1 MKNSGIKAT
10 SLRAIMF
17 VAVFLLI
24 GISAAVL
31 YYGQD
36 FINKLATEVH
46 NISPAS
52 ETNSNSAAIN
62 KANYAVALN
71 QTYQSQIPKDLSKYA
86 ASAGVTIE
94 NIDFAV
100 SGTGSA
106 TVVPIEGLTVKYA
119 KITLANPVKF
129 TNLIKFVKAIEN
141 NLPVMKLTKLNI
153 SRIQTSKDSVTVE
166 PLTIEEYVR

>member
-1 MKNSGIKAT
+1 MKNTGIKAT
-10 SLRAIMF
+10 SLRAIMC
-17 VAVFLLI
+17 VAAFLLI
-24 GISAAVL
+24 GISVAVL
-31 YYGQD
+31 YLGQD

-62 KANYAVALN
+62 KANHTVALN
-71 QTYQSQIPKDLSKYA
+71 QTYQSQVPKDLGKYA

-100 SGTGSA
+100 SGAGSA
-106 TVVPIEGLTVKYA
+106 TGIAIDGLTVKYA

-129 TNLIKFVKAIEN
+129 TSLIKFVKAIES
-141 NLPVMKLTKLNI
+141 NLPVMKLTKLSI
-153 SRIQTSKDSVTVE
+153 SRIQTSKDLVTVE